1 MTKSSL
7 VWRLGEFA
15 RQQSALEAL
24 SAVHSVKAPEAFG
37 KDTQTMQREQ
47 VAVKKTTKQQGSI
60 RILAYCIYSPKNHSP
75 TTCSNM
81 HNERVDFHF

>member
-7 VWRLGEFA
+7 VWRLAEFA

-37 KDTQTMQREQ
+37 KDTQTM
-47 VAVKKTTKQQGSI
+47 
-60 RILAYCIYSPKNHSP
+60 
-75 TTCSNM
+75 
-81 HNERVDFHF
+81 